1 MNLIIWITG
10 FLWFHLSFGET
21 VVETSTGYCGVA
33 DHEDPECF
41 NLFACDDFK
50 ITLNSAADT
59 NTCSSSTSNACTE
72 ELDAFEGV
80 LGECVVNEM
89 ASTEVL
95 GSDMV
100 KDFCAIFIEKG
111 DCLSKTGTWCAWEQ
125 HCAHNEDLCYN
136 KSDCETGGSCTFDD
150 IEGTCLPNG
159 GTSYLWDWVAAACML
174 VLTCIGLAIPF
185 ILGRLLGSM
194 YQTVAV
200 FLSTISGATLF
211 SLATIHLL
219 SEGILYE
226 NMTTWSLCHTWI
238 TFTITFVF
246 NLVSFAFVRYT
257 LSGSDFAHVSY
268 VGLTTKYAGVI
279 LHCLQEGL
287 VVGLQSESV
296 LLVMTIVIVIHKILF
311 AIALGHELQKNWSAY
326 HLFLSIVFVLSAPAA
341 VIAAAYLAEGVNNEF
356 FAHLNAF
363 SAAAILAY
371 SYEQF
376 LDLRD
381 YYRFKNS
388 TSEKVNSEIKSMSSS
403 LSSTSS
409 DEEEHTELEMEPSLK
424 ERSVSLD
431 DEIRK
436 RARSTFLKRS
446 LIAMSAHY
454 LIMFAVSIGVFF
466 LMVWHISVHDHGAG
480 GHGHGH
486 EHEH

>member
-1 MNLIIWITG
+1 MG
-10 FLWFHLSFGET
+10 
-21 VVETSTGYCGVA
+21 
-33 DHEDPECF
+33 
-41 NLFACDDFK
+41 
-50 ITLNSAADT
+50 
-59 NTCSSSTSNACTE
+59 
-72 ELDAFEGV
+72 
-80 LGECVVNEM
+80 
-89 ASTEVL
+89 
-95 GSDMV
+95 
-100 KDFCAIFIEKG
+100 
-111 DCLSKTGTWCAWEQ
+111 
-125 HCAHNEDLCYN
+125 
-136 KSDCETGGSCTFDD
+136 
-150 IEGTCLPNG
+150 
-159 GTSYLWDWVAAACML
+159 
-174 VLTCIGLAIPF
+174 
-185 ILGRLLGSM
+185 
-194 YQTVAV
+194 
-200 FLSTISGATLF
+200 
-211 SLATIHLL
+211 
-219 SEGILYE
+219 
-226 NMTTWSLCHTWI
+226 
-238 TFTITFVF
+238 
-246 NLVSFAFVRYT
+246 VSFAFVRYT

-388 TSEKVNSEIKSMSSS
+388 TSKKVNSEIKSMASS

-436 RARSTFLKRS
+436 RSTSSDEEEHTELEKEPSLKERSVSSLDIEFRKRARSTFRKRS

-454 LIMFAVSIGVFF
+454 LIMIAVTIGIFF
-466 LMVWHISVHDHGAG
+466 LMVWHLSVHDHSG
-480 GHGHGH
+480 GHDH
-486 EHEH
+486 EHEHEHEH